1 MKRWLTAILPNRIG
15 GQILL
20 LVVVSVLLTQALNF
34 GILYVSDQGRRE
46 ELQLRAGFGT
56 FISGVRLVAAAP
68 QNEWPTIVRLVRQ
81 APPDIGFGVEV
92 HPAPRSTTAVPG
104 SGLPVGD
111 TPPGPPSDGST
122 PPEGVAA
129 GGPPGDDGGPP
140 PVGFLRR
147 DLGARFLVTMT
158 PAAADDEGREMRTI
172 SVQTPNGALVSA
184 LLQLPNPPP
193 RPLIPAWSLFTF
205 ALVFLPLIFIW
216 AAWGLSRQLNSFARA
231 AEGFSLEGDHQQLP
245 ETGPEEI
252 AQLARA
258 LNRMRERIMGLLS
271 DRTRM
276 LSAIGHDLRTPI
288 TRLRL
293 RAEFIEDEHTRLDIL
308 KDLDR
313 MNRMVNSALT
323 YIRDGRDTE
332 KEVPVDLPALL
343 RTVSDNFTDVG
354 EQVTY
359 EGEEH
364 LNVRARPDMLVR
376 AVENLV
382 ENALKYGSQAVVR
395 SGREDSTRV
404 FIEVED
410 DGAGIAE
417 EKREAMLEPFVRGDA
432 ARSSTAGGFGLG
444 LSITASIARSHGGD
458 LVLSSGKMGG
468 LLVRL
473 LLPANNDAP
482 RQAAQ
487 PVPDAAAP
495 QVF

>member
-1 MKRWLTAILPNRIG
+1 MKHWLTAILPNRIG

-34 GILYVSDQGRRE
+34 GILFVSDQGRRE
-46 ELQLRAGFGT
+46 ELQLRTGFGT

-68 QNEWPTIVRLVRQ
+68 ENQWPTIEQVVKQ
-81 APPDIGFGVEV
+81 TPPDIGF
-92 HPAPRSTTAVPG
+92 AV
-104 SGLPVGD
+104 
-111 TPPGPPSDGST
+111 TKAPPGDAQAPPGGPNP
-122 PPEGVAA
+122 PPEG
-129 GGPPGDDGGPP
+129 GPGGPP
-140 PVGFLRR
+140 PDGADKGPPPDDGGGPPPPLGFLSR
-147 DLGARFLVTMT
+147 DLGPKFLVSDT
-158 PAAADDEGREMRTI
+158 PAGEAADGRDLREI
-172 SVQTPNGALVSA
+172 IVQTPNGAHVMATLP
-184 LLQLPNPPP
+184 LPNPPP
-193 RPLIPAWSLFTF
+193 RSVIPAWSIFTF
-205 ALVFLPLIFIW
+205 ALVFLPLIFFW
-216 AAWGLSRQLNSFARA
+216 AAWGLSRQLNKFARA

-252 AQLARA
+252 ARLARA

-354 EQVTY
+354 EHVTY
-359 EGEEH
+359 EGAEH
-364 LNVRARPDMLVR
+364 LNVKARPDMLVR

-395 SGREDSTRV
+395 SGRQDGERV
-404 FIEVED
+404 YIEVED
-410 DGAGIAE
+410 DGSGIAE
-417 EKREAMLEPFVRGDA
+417 DKRQAMMEPFVRGDA
-432 ARSSTAGGFGLG
+432 ARSSAAGGFGLG

-458 LVLSSGKMGG
+458 LVLSTGKMGG
-468 LLVRL
+468 LLARL
-473 LLPANNDAP
+473 VLPANEDAP

-487 PVPDAAAP
+487 
-495 QVF
+495 